1 MKTKIFYT
9 LLLVVGILAV
19 SCKDDFLQ
27 DGTIP
32 ADGDVTEQQ
41 FWNHADWSRN
51 YLNNIYSH
59 VEHRFNVLGEWSLMA
74 DASDEAVSSN
84 PNSDISIFN
93 NGTWG
98 PVRTVDDV
106 WTDMYSGIRKTNIF
120 LEKIKT
126 ANIVPMNGL
135 SYEEDVKRM
144 RGQAFFLR
152 AFFLFELVKRYG
164 SAVIITREL
173 SPGENLNLPRNSFE
187 ECVAQITLDCDSAIA
202 RLPLWTKD
210 WMIGDPN
217 NNPNTANY
225 GRATQTAAMALKSR
239 ILLYAASPLY
249 NPSGDQ
255 AKWQKAADV
264 AKAIID
270 LNKHKIFSNYGNL
283 WMWNTAAN
291 QYNDE
296 VIFATQTYN
305 AAEFDR
311 QNAPVSY
318 EGGLGRTNPTQEL
331 VDAFEMKTTGRLI
344 TDPLAVYSDAN
355 PYLNRDPRLGFSILY
370 NGQTYKTTTPA
381 SVVET
386 FIGGKDGIGVNVNA
400 TKTGYYLRKFM
411 DPAASWN
418 SNPVVNRRR
427 PWILFRYAETLLNYA
442 EALNEAQGVAAMT
455 QVLAAINQI
464 RARAGVAMPALQTTN
479 PAGNGYVA
487 PTKEAIRAR
496 IRNERRVELCFE
508 EQRFYDVRRWKE
520 GETYF
525 NKPITGM
532 RITKN
537 ANGTFNY
544 ERFNVESR
552 VFTEKNYLFPI
563 SQNELNR
570 APALGQ
576 NKGYN

>member
-9 LLLVVGILAV
+9 LLLAVGILVV

-32 ADGDVTEQQ
+32 ADGDVTEEQ
-41 FWNHADWSRN
+41 FWNHPDWARN

-59 VEHRFNVLGEWSLMA
+59 VEHRFNLLDNWSLLA
-74 DASDEAVSSN
+74 DASDEAISSN
-84 PNSDISIFN
+84 LNSSISIFN
-93 NGTWG
+93 NGTWS

-106 WTDMYSGIRKTNIF
+106 WTDMYAGIRKTNIF

-135 SYEEDVKRM
+135 TYDEDLKRM

-152 AFFLFELVKRYG
+152 GFFLFELVKRYG
-164 SAVIITREL
+164 SAVIVTREL
-173 SPGENLNLPRNSFE
+173 NPDENLNLPRNSFD
-187 ECVAQITLDCDSAIA
+187 ECVQQIVLDCDSAIA
-202 RLPLWTKD
+202 RLPVYTKD
-210 WMIGDPN
+210 WLIGDPN
-217 NNPNTANY
+217 NNPNTSNY
-225 GRATQTAAMALKSR
+225 GRATQTAAMALKAR
-239 ILLYAASPLY
+239 ILLYAASPQY
-249 NPSGDQ
+249 NPTNDLT
-255 AKWQKAADV
+255 KWQAAANA
-264 AKAIID
+264 AKAIMD
-270 LNKHKIFSNYGNL
+270 LNKHSLFNNYANIWL
-283 WMWNTAAN
+283 WSTAAN
-291 QYNDE
+291 QYNNE
-296 VIFATQTYN
+296 VIFASQTYN
-305 AAEFDR
+305 GFDFD
-311 QNAPVSY
+311 QNNAPVSY
-318 EGGLGRTNPTQEL
+318 DGALGRTNPTQEL
-331 VDAFEMKTTGRLI
+331 VDAFEMKTTGRPI
-344 TDPLAVYSDAN
+344 SDPLSGYSDAN
-355 PYLNRDPRLGFSILY
+355 PYTTNRDPRLALAIMY
-370 NGQTYKTTTPA
+370 NGQSFKNAT
-381 SVVET
+381 VET

-400 TKTGYYLRKFM
+400 TKTGYYLRKFI
-411 DPAASWN
+411 DASATWN
-418 SNPVVNRRR
+418 TSSNTSRRR
-427 PWILFRYAETLLNYA
+427 PWVIFRYAEVLLNYA
-442 EALNEAQGVAAMT
+442 EALNEAQGVAAAT
-455 QVLAAINQI
+455 QVLGAINQI

-479 PAGNGYVA
+479 PLGNGYVA
-487 PTKEAIRAR
+487 LTKEAIRAR

-520 GETYF
+520 GEIYF

-544 ERFNVESR
+544 ERFTVENR